1 VKTTLGQLRETIRQL
16 LEFGVDDDLRNSA
29 GFLAGGAGISNQHRD
44 RENTLMNPPPGLG
57 DDEQQDNDEDDEQRQ
72 LKGQAGARVYDREGG
87 AAGSVVGR
95 KSNRQ
100 DRNALLGEPHRW

>member
-1 VKTTLGQLRETIRQL
+1 MRTTLGQLRETIRQL

-29 GFLAGGAGISNQHRD
+29 GLCAGGAGISNQHRD

-57 DDEQQDNDEDDEQRQ
+57 DEWERQDDEEDDEQK
-72 LKGQAGARVYDREGG
+72 KGQAGARVYDREGE
-87 AAGSVVGR
+87 AAGSVIGR

-100 DRNALLGEPHRW
+100 NRKALAGEPHRW